1 MKLIITFFLLLVW
14 LSSCNDEAI
23 NLTCADPL
31 GADTKTL
38 KDQQFTCFTEKFSNC
53 VWFRLE
59 FSPPE
64 LRSVSVITNNAIAT
78 LYDAGEVPCLSA
90 VTIKPLSGWVYATEA
105 KLHHGYVIRMEDGT
119 YGRLFID
126 SWKKS
131 GNLVTEVNITRQYAF

>member
-1 MKLIITFFLLLVW
+1 MSQFRYLCVLVLLLA
-14 LSSCNDEAI
+14 SCKEDPI
-23 NLTCADPL
+23 NITCADPL
-31 GADTKTL
+31 GADAITL
-38 KDQQFTCFTEKFSNC
+38 RDQQYTCYQAQFNNC

-64 LRSVSVITNNAIAT
+64 LRSVSVITNNEIAT
-78 LYDAGEVPCLSA
+78 IYDAGEVPCLSA
-90 VTIKPLSGWVYATEA
+90 VTAKPASGFVFATEA
-105 KLHHGYVIRMEDGT
+105 KLHHGYVIKMQDGT